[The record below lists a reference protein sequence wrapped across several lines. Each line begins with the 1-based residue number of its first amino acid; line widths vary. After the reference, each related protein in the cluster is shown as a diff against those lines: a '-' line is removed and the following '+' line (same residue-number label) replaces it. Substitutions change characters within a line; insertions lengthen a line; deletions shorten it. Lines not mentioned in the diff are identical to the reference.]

1 MTESEIIR
9 VKRCAELA
17 KRAMCLHKYDLA
29 HRLVNE
35 VPNPWGA
42 GMKLLIIEHEVGF
55 RRSQNGHGLST

>member
-1 MTESEIIR
+1 MTAAEITR

-17 KRAMCLHKYDLA
+17 KRAMTRRKYNLA

-42 GMKLLIIEHEVGF
+42 VMKLLIIEHEVGY
-55 RRSQNGHGLST
+55 RRSQGEVI

>member
-1 MTESEIIR
+1 MTAAEITR

-17 KRAMCLHKYDLA
+17 KRAMTRRKYNLA

-55 RRSQNGHGLST
+55 RRSKGEVI